1 MWRKI
6 LKFKYTD
13 TQRARGGDKLEYIR
27 PGVRGYG
34 ALSKLDSHHQHLL
47 HLDENLNTVNSEC
60 EGSPVTLTTTCSTP
74 SPSTS
79 HHTNNMETVQE
90 QLRLLLDGRPFEEL
104 HEFCDFSLSDQYDAA
119 AAKGVQPNTPMDFTP
134 VVKKSVVYIV
144 GAIIFNE
151 RGEVLMMQEAKSSC
165 AGQWYLPAGKME
177 PGEDIVE
184 AAVREVKEETGLEF
198 EVTSLLLVESAGGC
212 WFRFVVTGHVIG
224 GRLKTPAD
232 ADSESL
238 QAKWVEDIS
247 KMSLRA
253 NDILPHI
260 ERGKLN
266 YLSATGSRPEP
277 WHPPV
282 LPALRPHKR
291 LLLRAVILIRKKSNN
306 RVHVLVSEK
315 VGAHLPVC
323 DINPARSIHSTL
335 KKYLTEMFG
344 AEIPQHKL
352 HGILS
357 WEHSGRPASSNDG
370 SCVTLLISVKI
381 PLESVCLIDKYTWM
395 EVERG
400 LGDHLISRLAK
411 NMTVPLVVIR

>member
-1 MWRKI
+1 V
-6 LKFKYTD
+6 
-13 TQRARGGDKLEYIR
+13 G
-27 PGVRGYG
+27 GYG
-34 ALSKLDSHHQHLL
+34 VLDKLDSERLL
-47 HLDENLNTVNSEC
+47 HLDENLNTVSEC
-60 EGSPVTLTTTCSTP
+60 EGSPATLTTTCSTP
-74 SPSTS
+74 SPSTQ
-79 HHTNNMETVQE
+79 HHINMDTVQE

-104 HEFCDFSLSDQYDAA
+104 HEFCDFSLTDQYEVAA
-119 AAKGVQPNTPMDFTP
+119 SKGVQPNTPTDFTP
-134 VVKKSVVYIV
+134 VVKRSVVYIV
-144 GAIIFNE
+144 GAVIFNE
-151 RGEVLMMQEAKSSC
+151 KGEVLMMQEAKSSC

-184 AAVREVKEETGLEF
+184 AAVREVKEETGLDF
-198 EVTSLLLVESAGGC
+198 QVSSLLLVESAGGC
-212 WFRFVVTGHVIG
+212 WFRFIVTGTVIG

-260 ERGKLN
+260 ERGKMHF
-266 YLSATGSRPEP
+266 LSTNGSRPEP
-277 WHPPV
+277 WHPAI

-291 LLLRAVILIRKKSNN
+291 LLLRAVILIRKKTNN

-335 KKYLTEMFG
+335 KKYLTEIFG

-357 WEHSGRPASSNDG
+357 WEHSGRPANSNDG

-381 PLESVCLIDKYTWM
+381 PLESVCLIDKYTWI
-395 EVERG
+395 EVERR

-411 NMTVPLVVIR
+411 NMTVPLIVVR